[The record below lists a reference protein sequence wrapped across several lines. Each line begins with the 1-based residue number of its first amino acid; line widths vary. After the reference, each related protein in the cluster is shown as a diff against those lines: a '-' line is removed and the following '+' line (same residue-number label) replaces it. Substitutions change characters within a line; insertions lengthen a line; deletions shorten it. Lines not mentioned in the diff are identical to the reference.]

1 MNADDE
7 QAERE
12 ARRMLIVKRVFE
24 VLGWLTAVAL
34 LAFASHAVF
43 AADGGRINRA
53 TLHGVALNGYARNL
67 DDGSVEV
74 YAVGSPEKLSEL
86 AGQLRQGPRWS
97 Q

>member
-12 ARRMLIVKRVFE
+12 ARRMLIVKRVLE

-43 AADGGRINRA
+43 AATPRA
-53 TLHGVALNGYARNL
+53 ARHVAHAMTRASCAALNLHHPTPG
-67 DDGSVEV
+67 
-74 YAVGSPEKLSEL
+74 
-86 AGQLRQGPRWS
+86 
-97 Q
+97 